1 MDNQQMIPLHKTEN
15 TCVLEQA
22 AFKVYSTN
30 SIDNFL
36 KLYTR
41 NGKIWILQLHSQKEY
56 RFTSPQNDQSL
67 IKPNEPEKNG
77 RFIMHRT
84 SYTNRY
90 L

>member
-41 NGKIWILQLHSQKEY
+41 NGKNLDSTASFSKRISIHLTAE
-56 RFTSPQNDQSL
+56 
-67 IKPNEPEKNG
+67 
-77 RFIMHRT
+77 
-84 SYTNRY
+84 
-90 L
+90 